1 MGEIQ
6 VFDSQGH
13 QFGTTERT
21 AVRQREHKPITNRR
35 PGRDTQKVSP
45 LLIRGDVGQLYQ
57 ARYQPSHKA

>member
-6 VFDSQGH
+6 VFDSQAH

-21 AVRQREHKPITNRR
+21 AVCQREHKSITNRR
-35 PGRDTQKVSP
+35 PGRDAEKVTP

-57 ARYQPSHKA
+57 ARHQPSHKA